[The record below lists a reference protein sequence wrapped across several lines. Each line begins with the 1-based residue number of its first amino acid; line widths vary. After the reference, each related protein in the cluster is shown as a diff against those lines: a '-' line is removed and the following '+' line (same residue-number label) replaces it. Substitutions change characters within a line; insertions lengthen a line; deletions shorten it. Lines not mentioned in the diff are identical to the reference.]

1 MSLTPDDAEPA
12 LTYSVQQKGH
22 RVIATL
28 KVGSAPQR
36 TPSAPRR
43 TPIAIHKTPSA
54 PEERPSL
61 ATLLAEA
68 EKAAEARRAAAR
80 ERTRAFRERR
90 SDPELVAQRAR
101 DRERKRL
108 LRESL
113 TPEQLEAWRKR
124 ERERRRAITDEEL
137 EESRAARCEWERR
150 RHEARMRELERYE
163 KAIKRSRAKEK
174 APSDSSAD
182 DEEAGEVCVACRQSA
197 ERNSVRT
204 VSYYVCLE
212 NDIREPE
219 DVGGT
224 DNAQHTCIKGRL
236 RKTTLR
242 RSRRHYSICV
252 GEDDPLPEHA
262 DQSSQTEHHLTLV
275 WCPRPKIEMCS
286 TEVQVDLL

>member
-1 MSLTPDDAEPA
+1 MSQTPDDAEPP

-28 KVGSAPQR
+28 KAGSAPQR
-36 TPSAPRR
+36 TPV
-43 TPIAIHKTPSA
+43 TIHRIPSA

-113 TPEQLEAWRKR
+113 TPEQLEACRKR

-174 APSDSSAD
+174 APPSDSSAD
-182 DEEAGEVCVACRQSA
+182 DEEAGEVCVACRQTA

-204 VSYYVCLE
+204 VSYVCLE
-212 NDIREPE
+212 SDVREPE
-219 DVGGT
+219 V
-224 DNAQHTCIKGRL
+224 CSSKGRNVFV
-236 RKTTLR
+236 
-242 RSRRHYSICV
+242 YANANACV
-252 GEDDPLPEHA
+252 LGC
-262 DQSSQTEHHLTLV
+262 V
-275 WCPRPKIEMCS
+275 R
-286 TEVQVDLL
+286 EV